1 MYTREETSRQR
12 QAFWTTFGQYMRPIP
27 SADGARANWVN
38 YKTGI
43 DGIQFKMDA
52 DGTHASIAIVLSQTD
67 AAAQATCYEQ
77 FTALKAALHDALGEQ
92 WNWQST
98 VTDESGKRISKIST
112 ELPDVNI
119 NRSEDW
125 PLLISFFKPRII
137 ALDEF
142 WSMAKYSFY

>member
-52 DGTHASIAIVLSQTD
+52 DGRHASIAIVLSQTD
-67 AAAQATCYEQ
+67 VAAQANCYEQ
-77 FTALKAALHDALGEQ
+77 FIALKAALHDTLREQ
-92 WNWQST
+92 WRWQPAI
-98 VTDESGKRISKIST
+98 TDENGKLISKIST